1 MFGLGPGIG
10 AGEVIVILVVALVVV
25 GPKDL
30 PGLLRRIGSFVGK
43 MRAMATDFRAS
54 FDEMARQSELDEL
67 RREVQALKG
76 GGAYMDKFTE
86 PSQSVFSDIDAELKK
101 PPAAA
106 RPFAPAETDAERG
119 GEPAEST
126 FVDDYESRGDVG
138 TGRPGDPTRLA
149 ARRPFAPAEPTP
161 NEVASAAS
169 EQEAVAVE
177 PSAARPFAP
186 VGEPERREA

>member
-54 FDEMARQSELDEL
+54 FDEMARQSELDDL

-106 RPFAPAETDAERG
+106 RPFAPAVAGAEG
-119 GEPAEST
+119 AASEST

-138 TGRPGDPTRLA
+138 VGRPGDPARLT

-161 NEVASAAS
+161 EEAAPAADEPHPVAP
-169 EQEAVAVE
+169 EA
-177 PSAARPFAP
+177 AARPFAP
-186 VGEPERREA
+186 AVEPERREA